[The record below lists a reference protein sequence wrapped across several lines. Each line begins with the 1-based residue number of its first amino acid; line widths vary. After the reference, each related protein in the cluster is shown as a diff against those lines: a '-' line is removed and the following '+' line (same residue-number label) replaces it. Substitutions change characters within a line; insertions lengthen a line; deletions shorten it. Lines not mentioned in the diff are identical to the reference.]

1 MNFRTDLALERQEIL
16 KPAQHKGVSVKAWQ
30 RENTKVTEIVIEN
43 SEGEKTIGKPIG
55 KYITVELPEF
65 SHESELLDARLTA
78 LSEAIRSLLPEGNGT
93 VLVAGLGNESI
104 TPDAIGPKAAKRI
117 FSTRHIGKEL
127 SEQLG
132 FPNLRPVACIA
143 PGVLGQTGVE
153 TGEIL
158 KGVAQC
164 TDLCAIITIDA
175 LASRRLS
182 RLGRT
187 VQLSDTGITP
197 GSGVGN
203 ARAEISRN
211 TMGVPVIAV
220 GVPTVVDALTLAN
233 EITDGKA
240 EESRVKKE
248 AAAMMVTPKE
258 IDVVTERAAKLVALA
273 VNCALQPQIEPE
285 VLLSVV

>member
-43 SEGEKTIGKPIG
+43 SEGEKIIGKPKG

-65 SHESELLDARLTA
+65 SHESELLDTRLTA
-78 LSEAIRSLLPEGNGT
+78 LSEAIRSLLPKGDGT

-132 FPNLRPVACIA
+132 FPHLRPVACIA

-153 TGEIL
+153 TGELL

-164 TDLCAIITIDA
+164 TELCAIITIDA

-240 EESRVKKE
+240 EESRVKRE

-258 IDVVTERAAKLVALA
+258 IDIVTERAAKLVALA